1 MAVRKRDKQAATIGC
16 DIWGLR
22 DPLELRDLN
31 SVASIRDMSE
41 DPAEN
46 DIEKAHNG
54 TGLSGEH
61 GEVQAKDRLHRPST
75 LLLEPSS
82 RKAARRSA
90 RYRLVQNM
98 LYNVLERPREWAFM
112 YHAFVFLLVSC
123 CLILS
128 VFSTIP
134 LYEELAAECL
144 LILEYIMIVV
154 FGVEYMVR
162 IWAAGC
168 CSRYRGWRG
177 RLRFARKPFCVI
189 DIIVLV
195 ASMAILAAGTQGN
208 MFAASAL
215 RSLRFLQILRMVRMD
230 RRGGTWKLLGSVVC
244 AHSKELMT
252 AWYIGFLVL
261 VFSSFLVYLA
271 EKDKNEEFNT
281 YADALWWGTITL
293 TTIGYG
299 DKKPVTWCGRLL
311 TACFSLIG
319 ISFFALPAGILGS
332 GFALQVQEQ
341 HRQKHFEK
349 RRNPAASLI
358 QAAWRLYST
367 DPNRPD
373 LIATWRFHYECI
385 PSLSQKLSLRERLS
399 NPVSNLIRGRPV
411 TPGPARHSTS
421 FEQGLNGS
429 PVTSSPIPGYT
440 ERLRSR
446 PSLRILRHYPRI
458 SEEANISDS
467 EHLDNHIRV
476 SLDLSLGE
484 FEPLV
489 KALIRAMRLLKFFVA
504 KKKFK
509 ETLRPYDVKDVIEQY
524 SAGHLD
530 MLSRVKSLQGRV
542 EQIFGIRSPNTGVMD
557 KCSKNCLLQD
567 PYSIEDVSL
576 LGRVIRVEKQ
586 VQAIESK
593 LDILLQL
600 QHKAGHLQ
608 LNQGVEYPQNG
619 IRSDTDPSTG
629 DDMEDSHLSPPTLCS
644 SYREDLPLH
653 TTIPVTEGQF
663 CPSSSQT
670 ALLYND
676 GGVCEEQPP
685 QIGQAV
691 APQFLYITQE
701 IKPSLDVSDRLPL
714 YHASIQHPQQDAMRP
729 SSIVHRPG
737 LSSWSRTSEPRES
750 QDRARVSVITTSFR
764 KVPPQ
769 RSSLLSMQQPHAG
782 ALRPTLS
789 HLGLKTDTPKL
800 EKPNSLRL
808 NTLPISNNNPCRP

>member
-1 MAVRKRDKQAATIGC
+1 
-16 DIWGLR
+16 
-22 DPLELRDLN
+22 
-31 SVASIRDMSE
+31 MSE
-41 DPAEN
+41 DPAEK
-46 DIEKAHNG
+46 DIEKVHNG
-54 TGLSGEH
+54 VRLSGEYD
-61 GEVQAKDRLHRPST
+61 EVQIKVPLHRPST
-75 LLLEPSS
+75 LLLEPAS
-82 RKAARRSA
+82 RRAARRSA
-90 RYRLVQNM
+90 NYRRVQNL

-112 YHAFVFLLVSC
+112 YHVFVFLLVSC

-134 LYEELAAECL
+134 LHEELSAECL

-195 ASMAILAAGTQGN
+195 ASMAVLAAGSQGN

-244 AHSKELMT
+244 AHSKELLT

-271 EKDKNEEFNT
+271 EKEKNAEFNT
-281 YADALWWGTITL
+281 FADALWWGTITL

-299 DKKPVTWCGRLL
+299 DKKPETWCGRLL

-332 GFALQVQEQ
+332 GFALQVQQQ

-367 DPNRPD
+367 DSNRPD
-373 LIATWRFHYECI
+373 LVATWRFHYECI
-385 PSLSQKLSLRERLS
+385 SSLSQKLSLRERLS

-411 TPGPARHSTS
+411 TPGPAGHSTS

-429 PVTSSPIPGYT
+429 LGSSSPIPGYT
-440 ERLRSR
+440 EGLRSR
-446 PSLRILRHYPRI
+446 PSLRVLRHYPRI
-458 SEEANISDS
+458 SEEASISDR
-467 EHLDNHIRV
+467 ERLDSHSGV
-476 SLDLSLGE
+476 SLDLALEE

-530 MLSRVKSLQGRV
+530 MLSRVKNLQGRV
-542 EQIFGIRSPNTGVMD
+542 EQIFGICSPNTGGMD
-557 KCSKNCLLQD
+557 KCRKNCLLQD
-567 PYSIEDVSL
+567 PYPMEDVSL

-586 VQAIESK
+586 VQAIEGK

-600 QHKAGHLQ
+600 QYQAGQLQ
-608 LNQGVEYPQNG
+608 FNQGVEFPQNR
-619 IRSDTDPSTG
+619 IRSDTADANTG
-629 DDMEDSHLSPPTLCS
+629 EDMEDSHLSPPALCS
-644 SYREDLPLH
+644 SYRDDIPLH
-653 TTIPVTEGQF
+653 TTVPLTEGQF
-663 CPSSSQT
+663 CPISSQT
-670 ALLYND
+670 SLPYND
-676 GGVCEEQPP
+676 GGVCEEQPSR
-685 QIGQAV
+685 IDQAV

-701 IKPSLDVSDRLPL
+701 NKPSRDISDHLPL
-714 YHASIQHPQQDAMRP
+714 YHASIQHPQQDAVRP
-729 SSIVHRPG
+729 SSLTDCRPG
-737 LSSWSRTSEPRES
+737 LSTSSHSSEPRKS
-750 QDRARVSVITTSFR
+750 QDRNRVSVITTSFR

-782 ALRPTLS
+782 ALRPARS
-789 HLGLKTDTPKL
+789 HLGLKMDMPQLK
-800 EKPNSLRL
+800 KPNSLPL
-808 NTLPISNNNPCRP
+808 TTLSISNNNPCQL